1 MQYDVSAGCGMAG
14 ARNVERLQGPIQFR
28 VAAKANAREFRCSP
42 LKAQS
47 QINRTAYEPP
57 HVLRYV
63 RRLVRRDA
71 GGH

>member
-14 ARNVERLQGPIQFR
+14 ARDVERLQGPIQFR

-57 HVLRYV
+57 
-63 RRLVRRDA
+63 
-71 GGH
+71 